1 MKIVRP
7 NLRLSLKL
15 GGLARAHSAMQG
27 VSVAEYIGNLV
38 YDDLEKRYPDW
49 MADVPRDDAFIPLK
63 K

>member
-1 MKIVRP
+1 
-7 NLRLSLKL
+7 
-15 GGLARAHSAMQG
+15 MQG

-38 YDDLEKRYPDW
+38 YDDLKKRYPDW

>member
-7 NLRLSLKL
+7 NIRISPKL

-27 VSVAEYIGNLV
+27 MSVAMYIGNLV
-38 YDDLEKRYPDW
+38 YDDLKKRYPDW
-49 MADVPRDDAFIPLK
+49 MADVTRDEAFIPLK